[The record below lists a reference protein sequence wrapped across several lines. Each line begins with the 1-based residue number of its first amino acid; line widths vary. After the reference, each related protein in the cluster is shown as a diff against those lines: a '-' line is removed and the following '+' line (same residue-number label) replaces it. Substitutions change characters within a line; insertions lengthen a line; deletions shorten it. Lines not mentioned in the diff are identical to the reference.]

1 MPAEF
6 NAILPATVDI
16 RALQLQ
22 SNQSTIVTTSLSGRS
37 QVRSFGGQFWSGQVD
52 MPPMTET
59 ETRKIYGFLISKRGA
74 FTSFTIA
81 PANLTTVTGT
91 QSASEA
97 LSAGNSVGGR
107 TVTTVGSNEFGIGD
121 MIKFSGPTNH
131 NKAYMVTAC
140 SGNTLTFE
148 PGLTA
153 VVTASHTVESKE
165 NFELTVRLDGDVFG
179 YDMGPDRFSNLKF
192 KFFEAV

>member
-1 MPAEF
+1 MPADF
-6 NAILPATVDI
+6 NAILPTNIDI
-16 RALQLQ
+16 RALQFQ
-22 SNQSTIVTTSLSGRS
+22 SNQATIVTTSISGRS

-52 MPPMTET
+52 MPPMTEA
-59 ETRKIYGFLISKRGA
+59 ETRKIYGFLIQKRGA

-81 PANLTTVTGT
+81 PVNLTTVSGT

-121 MIKFSGPTNH
+121 MIKFSNH
-131 NKAYMVTAC
+131 TKAYMVTAC

-148 PGLTA
+148 PGLTT
-153 VVTASHTVESKE
+153 VVSSSHTVESKD
-165 NFELTVRLDGDVFG
+165 NFELTVRLDGDEFS